1 METEKIRTS
10 LPENAYRELRPG
22 EQYRPMMP
30 ASASPRE
37 VTAYSVAM
45 GLAMTVIF
53 SAAAAYLGLKVG
65 QVFEAAIPIA
75 IIAVGLGNMLG
86 KKNMLGQNVIIQSI
100 GASSGVIV
108 AGAIFTL
115 PALYILGLDAAFYQI
130 FLSSFKKSMKRG
142 QIK

>member
-1 METEKIRTS
+1 MEPEKIRTS

-45 GLAMTVIF
+45 GLAMPVIF

-86 KKNMLGQNVIIQSI
+86 KKNIATEYFDKARAMAAEWEKMADDGDHYRLTFDRAGP
-100 GASSGVIV
+100 GARSTIWFGTSSWV
-108 AGAIFTL
+108 
-115 PALYILGLDAAFYQI
+115 
-130 FLSSFKKSMKRG
+130 
-142 QIK
+142 

>member
-1 METEKIRTS
+1 MEPEKIRTS

-53 SAAAAYLGLKVG
+53 SAAAA
-65 QVFEAAIPIA
+65 
-75 IIAVGLGNMLG
+75 
-86 KKNMLGQNVIIQSI
+86 
-100 GASSGVIV
+100 
-108 AGAIFTL
+108 
-115 PALYILGLDAAFYQI
+115 
-130 FLSSFKKSMKRG
+130 
-142 QIK
+142 